1 MKLNVLFLLAALTLT
16 SDGFCDTVMLS
27 RGAQV
32 DGKITSVSDSGEVA
46 PILAKTESGGVEMV
60 VVKVDDD
67 LSVAIPKSRVR
78 RSITDAELGS
88 YAARASSLGQD
99 ANAHF
104 ELGKE
109 CKGKGMEDH
118 AEYHYRRAIGID
130 PNHVA
135 ARKALG
141 YVRDGG
147 DWILFSDQQR
157 RRGLI
162 YSGSWRIPEEYAIEK
177 SRDEADEKSKRWIK
191 EFGRLKNIYLK
202 AFKRGDPQ
210 RTAEAFDAIAAIDDP
225 FAAVAF
231 ASALEKSRGTNR
243 EPRKLRELY
252 VKKLAD
258 FRSVAALVKTGLEEP
273 DAHLRDLS
281 LEKLQQH
288 GASSAVATY
297 LGILRTPNASRLK
310 IKQALRGLQ
319 FFPDP
324 ELWREYVDA
333 LVTEHKVKVGGGP
346 GISTGFGSNGSSGLG
361 FGSKEEIRTEYEQH
375 AEAVDLLRQ
384 IAPEANHRYDKAAWR
399 QYFANQLMRSP
410 GDLRRD
416 P

>member
-1 MKLNVLFLLAALTLT
+1 MKRAALILLVTLT
-16 SDGFCDTVMLS
+16 FAGHGLSDTVLLS

-32 DGKITSVSDSGEVA
+32 DGQIKVNEDSGEVTTFA
-46 PILAKTESGGVEMV
+46 VATESGGSVEV
-60 VVKVDDD
+60 LSVKIDDD

-78 RSITDAELGS
+78 RSLTDASLAS
-88 YAARASSLGQD
+88 YAAKAKSIGND
-99 ANAHF
+99 ADAHF
-104 ELGKE
+104 ELGKI
-109 CKGKGMEDH
+109 CKGQDMDEH
-118 AEYHYRRAIGID
+118 ANYHYRRAIAID

-135 ARKALG
+135 ARKALH
-141 YVRDGG
+141 YVRKGS
-147 DWILFSDQQR
+147 DWILFEDQQR

-162 YSGSWRIPEEYAIEK
+162 FSGNWRTPEEYAMEK

-191 EFGRLKNIYLK
+191 EFGRLRNIYLK
-202 AFKRGDPQ
+202 SLKRNDPQ
-210 RTAEAFDAIAAIDDP
+210 RTADAFDAIAAIDDP
-225 FAAVAF
+225 FSAVAL
-231 ASALEKSRGTNR
+231 ATALEKSRGTNR
-243 EPRKLRELY
+243 EPRRLRELY

-273 DAHLRDLS
+273 DAHIRDLA
-281 LEKLQQH
+281 LEKLQQY

-297 LGILRTPNASRLK
+297 LGIVRTPNAAPLK

-333 LVTEHKVKVGGGP
+333 LVTERKVKVSSGP
-346 GISTGFGSNGSSGLG
+346 PTTGFGSDGSNSLG
-361 FGSKEEIRTEYEQH
+361 WGSKEEIRIEYEEH
-375 AEAVDLLRQ
+375 AEAVELLRL
-384 IAPEANHRYDKAAWR
+384 IAPEANHRYDKKAWR
-399 QYFANQLMRSP
+399 QYFANQLTQSP